1 MANIRVDLDYTI
13 KDGSEIVFRSPV
25 DCSAITGLIVYYVAE
40 DGTAAFKEFVLAD
53 AHGHNVGDIDHL
65 FAENVVVKVILDVTV
80 GMAYVQNADTN
91 AYIER
96 TFIKTVNSVSPDENG
111 NVKIENDDKLC
122 IIDATDGWD
131 SIDMT
136 YAEIQE
142 AYAAGKILVL
152 SIEGFQL
159 DLVSADNG
167 FVFERHYMEGTKLVT
182 ERYSLSDGMILH
194 NPRAIVLDVPTDDH
208 INELIDTAL
217 GVIENGTY

>member
-1 MANIRVDLDYTI
+1 MS
-13 KDGSEIVFRSPV
+13 SEIW
-25 DCSAITGLIVYYVAE
+25 G
-40 DGTAAFKEFVLAD
+40 
-53 AHGHNVGDIDHL
+53 
-65 FAENVVVKVILDVTV
+65 VTV
-80 GMAYVQNADTN
+80 GSTLPKPNLMQDDPKKGD
-91 AYIER
+91 YIHGKEE
-96 TFIKTVNSVSPDENG
+96 FLSKVNRGDG
-111 NVKIENDDKLC
+111 NICV
-122 IIDATDGWD
+122 IDATDGWD

-142 AYAAGKILVL
+142 SYAAGKILVL

-182 ERYSLSDGMILH
+182 ERCSLSAGMVLH
-194 NPRAIVLDVPTDDH
+194 NPRAIVLDLPTDDH